1 MKQSK
6 KISIIVP
13 VYNVE
18 EYLERCVDSLI
29 TQTYHNIEILLID
42 DGSTDNSFS
51 ICNRYAKTDKRVKTI
66 SQANNGVAAARNAG
80 LAIATGDYIGFVD
93 PDDYVDKD
101 MYETLYNLCE
111 LYHAKLSCCNA
122 YQQGVKKDIFDK
134 DYIQL
139 ITSDELFQR
148 VMLECN
154 FALWNKLWHKSL
166 FKQFKFNENI
176 ESGSD
181 LSSYLLIFATDR
193 VVYLNDD
200 KYHYTTRQG
209 SLCRISGIENRLGRM
224 RMVDDMVNYIRRN
237 KPHLLSHAIFLRCNT
252 RMGFIKLLLQIKRY
266 DMLQEQ
272 LSYMKEDFV
281 KTSNLRSL
289 SSKLKYSVFLMYAYL
304 YKTLLLT
311 ENKVPYLH

>member
-111 LYHAKLSCCNA
+111 LYHA
-122 YQQGVKKDIFDK
+122 
-134 DYIQL
+134 
-139 ITSDELFQR
+139 
-148 VMLECN
+148 
-154 FALWNKLWHKSL
+154 
-166 FKQFKFNENI
+166 
-176 ESGSD
+176 
-181 LSSYLLIFATDR
+181 
-193 VVYLNDD
+193 
-200 KYHYTTRQG
+200 
-209 SLCRISGIENRLGRM
+209 
-224 RMVDDMVNYIRRN
+224 
-237 KPHLLSHAIFLRCNT
+237 
-252 RMGFIKLLLQIKRY
+252 
-266 DMLQEQ
+266 
-272 LSYMKEDFV
+272 
-281 KTSNLRSL
+281 NL
-289 SSKLKYSVFLMYAYL
+289 
-304 YKTLLLT
+304 
-311 ENKVPYLH
+311 